1 LEREKQQMLVT
12 RPWIVF
18 LTAVLIALQLSSS
31 AAAGEKS
38 PQFFFS
44 CRVDNDLY
52 QVLADG
58 GVKYARYDGPAAAVE
73 AATEGAGV
81 LILADGYPE
90 KPTVI
95 ESGVLDEAA
104 KKKLRLYVEY
114 PGALPDMQIG
124 EPKGDRL
131 LRGVVTGDI
140 FGEALSPMRIVG
152 INGCRYLPVEAK
164 NPYLVLARV
173 AGVDTAVF
181 GLKDTAAVPIL
192 FDHPRG
198 NLLVATTKL
207 SNFVTGRYMP
217 DDAWRTIWQTI
228 LKRLQPDS
236 AAAVLRWTPTVRP
249 SFGPDEPLPADVE
262 IQALRRS
269 TDWLTKNR
277 MLRNSK
283 WPKEMLDWSLKYNN
297 LHDMPKSEFP
307 EGDGSLGILEGFSST
322 IRSDGSQPMR
332 YAVRNDCMGE
342 TAMQLVLDAA
352 ATSRPQA
359 EQKTSA
365 QIAANLLDF
374 IYGDSGLA
382 NGYRLEADHPAY
394 GLVGWELDT
403 SFGYW
408 GDDNARSVLGAMTVS
423 ALSKESRWNDALARN
438 LLGNFR
444 TTGVYGFRFECIQD
458 FHLQRDGWK
467 FYWQGD
473 HVKHSPHME
482 AWLWPCFLWAYEK
495 THFEPFLTRTE
506 TAMRMLMKAY
516 PNWFWVNR
524 SGAIE
529 RARAL
534 MPLAWLVRVK
544 DTPEHR
550 QWLRKV
556 AEDLIALQD
565 SSGAIRE
572 TIGDGSQGTPSNAA
586 YGTEETS
593 LIQANG
599 DPVADMLYTC
609 NFALIGLHEAAA
621 ATGDKYYADAEDK
634 LAKFLCRIQIRSE
647 KHPELN
653 GAWYRGF
660 NFRNWDYWA
669 SNSDWEW
676 GPWCTETGWTQPWIA
691 GTLALRQMK
700 TSLWDVAKQAEVS
713 KNFDEIR
720 RKMLPDELLNATPP
734 GGIRHAAIDKPVTLS
749 SPIDAR
755 YPGSGPGGLV
765 DGLLGAERYD
775 TAIWMGFEGID
786 LEATVDLGA
795 TTSIAELAAGFL
807 QNTSMGIYLPSRVE
821 FSVSE
826 DGKDFRLLATV
837 KPSIAPQESGPLR
850 RTLTAE
856 KLDAH
861 ARYVRV
867 RAFNLGPIPAGQP
880 AAGGKAWIFVDE
892 IMVNPD
898 TPKKAN

>member
-1 LEREKQQMLVT
+1 MIAT
-12 RPWIVF
+12 RSWFIF
-18 LTAVLIALQLSSS
+18 LSAFLIGMQLSGNAF
-31 AAAGEKS
+31 AAEKVLK
-38 PQFFFS
+38 FFFS
-44 CRVDNDLY
+44 CRPDNDLY
-52 QVLADG
+52 RVLG
-58 GVKYARYDGPAAAVE
+58 ENGTKYPRYGNPAAAVE
-73 AATEGAGV
+73 AATEGSGV
-81 LILADGYPE
+81 LILADEYPE
-90 KPTVI
+90 KPTTV
-95 ESGVLDEAA
+95 EPAVFEEAA

-114 PGALPDMQIG
+114 PAALPDMQIG

-131 LRGVVTGDI
+131 LRGVVTSDI
-140 FGEALSPMRIVG
+140 FGVSLPPMWIVG
-152 INGCRYLPVEAK
+152 INGCRYLPMKAEK
-164 NPYLVLARV
+164 PYLALARV

-181 GLKDTAAVPIL
+181 GLKDASPEPLL

-198 NLLVATTKL
+198 DLLVATGKL

-217 DDAWRTIWQTI
+217 DAAWRTIWRTI
-228 LKRLQPDS
+228 LKRLQPD
-236 AAAVLRWTPTVRP
+236 AAVLDLQWTPTVRP
-249 SFGPDEPLPADVE
+249 SYGRDEPLPADVE

-269 TDWLTKNR
+269 TDWLTTNR
-277 MLRNSK
+277 MLRHSA
-283 WPKEMLDWSLKYNN
+283 WPKEMMDWSLHYGN
-297 LHDMPKSEFP
+297 LHDLPKSDCP

-322 IRSDGSQPMR
+322 IRADGSQLMR

-342 TAMQLVLDAA
+342 TAMQLALDAA
-352 ATSRPQA
+352 ATSRPQS
-359 EQKTSA
+359 EQKATA
-365 QIAANLLDF
+365 QIAANLLDY
-374 IYGDSGLA
+374 IYDKSGLA
-382 NGYRLEADHPAY
+382 TGYRLNPDDPAC

-403 SFGYW
+403 SDGYW
-408 GDDNARSVLGAMTVS
+408 GDDNARSALGALTVS
-423 ALSKESRWNDALARN
+423 ALRKESRWNDAIARN
-438 LLGNFR
+438 LLGNLR
-444 TTGVYGFRFECIQD
+444 TTGVYGFRVECLRDIE
-458 FHLQRDGWK
+458 LKRDGWK
-467 FYWQGD
+467 FYWQGN
-473 HVKHSPHME
+473 HVKYSPHME
-482 AWLWPCFLWAYEK
+482 AWLWPYFLWAYEK
-495 THFEPFLTRTE
+495 TRFEPFLARTE
-506 TAMRMLMKAY
+506 TAARMLMKAY

-572 TIGDGSQGTPSNAA
+572 TIGNDGQGTPSNAA

-599 DPVADMLYTC
+599 DSVADMLYTC

-621 ATGDKYYADAEDK
+621 ATGDNFYADAEDK

-653 GAWYRGF
+653 GAWFRGF

-700 TSLWDVAKQAEVS
+700 TSLWDVAKQAEIS
-713 KNFDEIR
+713 KNFDKIR
-720 RKMLPDELLNATPP
+720 REMLPDELLETRPP
-734 GGIRHAAIDKPVTLS
+734 VGIRHAALDKPVTLS

-765 DGLLGAERYD
+765 DGLYGTERYD

-795 TTSIAELAAGFL
+795 ATLITELAAGFL
-807 QNTSMGIYLPSRVE
+807 QSTVVGIYLPSRVE

-837 KPSIAPQESGPLR
+837 KPSVAPQEPGPLR
-850 RTLTAE
+850 RTLIAE
-856 KLDAH
+856 KLDTR
-861 ARYVRV
+861 ARYIRV
-867 RAFNLGPIPAGQP
+867 HAYNLGIIPVGQQ
-880 AAGGKAWIFVDE
+880 AAGAKSWLFV
-892 IMVNPD
+892 
-898 TPKKAN
+898 TL